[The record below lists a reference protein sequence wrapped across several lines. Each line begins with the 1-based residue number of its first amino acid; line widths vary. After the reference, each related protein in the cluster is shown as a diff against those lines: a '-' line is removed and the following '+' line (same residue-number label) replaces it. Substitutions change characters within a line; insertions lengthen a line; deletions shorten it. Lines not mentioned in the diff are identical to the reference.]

1 MTNVATI
8 DLLNALSADR
18 GVIVRRN
25 AHGSDN
31 HAPLD
36 GIATAPDRLRA
47 VGIADYVGFQAL
59 LKLIETRAAHK
70 QGPPYHDMLE
80 RDGLFGGRVG
90 SIQSCGIILCRTTW
104 IV

>member
-8 DLLNALSADR
+8 DLLDALGLDR

-36 GIATAPDRLRA
+36 GIEAAQDRLRE
-47 VGIADYVGFQAL
+47 VGIADYFGSQAL
-59 LKLIETRAAHK
+59 LKLMQETDHA
-70 QGPPYHDMLE
+70 
-80 RDGLFGGRVG
+80 RVKI
-90 SIQSCGIILCRTTW
+90 SSS
-104 IV
+104 

>member
-8 DLLNALSADR
+8 DLLDALGLDR

-36 GIATAPDRLRA
+36 SIEAAPDRLRE
-47 VGIADYVGFQAL
+47 VGIADYFGFQAL
-59 LKLIETRAAHK
+59 LKLIQETDHA
-70 QGPPYHDMLE
+70 
-80 RDGLFGGRVG
+80 RVKTP
-90 SIQSCGIILCRTTW
+90 SS
-104 IV
+104 

>member
-8 DLLNALSADR
+8 DLLDALGLDR

-36 GIATAPDRLRA
+36 GIVAATDRGCVRL
-47 VGIADYVGFQAL
+47 
-59 LKLIETRAAHK
+59 
-70 QGPPYHDMLE
+70 
-80 RDGLFGGRVG
+80 G
-90 SIQSCGIILCRTTW
+90 SPTMSAFRRC
-104 IV
+104 

>member
-8 DLLNALSADR
+8 DLLDALGLDR

-36 GIATAPDRLRA
+36 GIEAAQDRT
-47 VGIADYVGFQAL
+47 GIADYFGFQAL
-59 LKLIETRAAHK
+59 LKLIQETDHA
-70 QGPPYHDMLE
+70 
-80 RDGLFGGRVG
+80 RVKP
-90 SIQSCGIILCRTTW
+90 SS
-104 IV
+104 

>member
-8 DLLNALSADR
+8 DLLDALGLDR

-31 HAPLD
+31 RAPLD
-36 GIATAPDRLRA
+36 GIEAAPDRLRE

-59 LKLIETRAAHK
+59 LKLMQETDHAWAK
-70 QGPPYHDMLE
+70 I
-80 RDGLFGGRVG
+80 
-90 SIQSCGIILCRTTW
+90 SSS
-104 IV
+104 